1 MKKWLAIPLVL
12 IIALVMIVGSCGG
25 EEKTT
30 APPVT
35 TTTTAPTTAAPTTAA
50 PTTAAPTVAAPTGTI
65 SVAETDYGWESTDPV
80 YYESFIGWAI
90 YDSLLAF
97 DNEGVIVPWVA
108 ESFSQSDDGLT
119 WTFNIRKDI
128 KWHDGTPLTAADVK
142 FSVDRF
148 GDMSLSTNPWSWY
161 ISEAYNKKDSIVVS
175 DYVYQ
180 FVSDHP
186 EPAQSIV
193 FAWTRILPKAYYEK
207 LGMDEY
213 RKAPMG
219 SGPWKFVELI
229 PETSYKLEANTDYW
243 GVVPTYQY
251 FQSYQVPEE
260 ATRIAMFKR
269 GEVDMVIG
277 LNYDRLK
284 ELIDDGYK
292 TVELGFPGLSNFTFQ
307 GTWLKSAGPTGDIRV
322 RQAMSYSLNRQEICD
337 TWYQGFAVPGGQFYM
352 HPGGYGWTDALKAD
366 PYDPD
371 KAIALLAAAG
381 YPDAFAD
388 PTIHFYTTAPGQ
400 DWVLMLIG
408 YWQEVGLDV
417 QVEVVDATV
426 NGAYFFSFTR
436 LQEGA
441 PNAGWLFG
449 WNFGSYFNSTY
460 HCSNMYGSWGVH
472 NSGNDPTADYL
483 YKKATSELDP
493 VKALTAYQEFQVY
506 AKSMYVNVG
515 IAQVLPLVIVGPNLG
530 EFNGRNWVSLYDCAN
545 GIQHP
550 K

>member
-1 MKKWLAIPLVL
+1 MKKWLLIPL
-12 IIALVMIVGSCGG
+12 ALLMVASVIFTGCGEKLKEGS
-25 EEKTT
+25 
-30 APPVT
+30 
-35 TTTTAPTTAAPTTAA
+35 
-50 PTTAAPTVAAPTGTI
+50 TI
-65 SVAETDYGWESTDPV
+65 RVAETDYGWESTDPV

-97 DNEGVIVPWVA
+97 DEAGNIIPWVA
-108 ESFSQSDDGLT
+108 ESYELSADGLT
-119 WTFNIRKDI
+119 WTFKIRKDI
-128 KWHDGTPLTAADVK
+128 KWHDGSALTANDVK

-148 GDMSLSTNPWSWY
+148 GDMTLSTNPWSWY
-161 ISEAYNKKDSIVVS
+161 ISETYNKAGSVVV
-175 DYVYQ
+175 DEYTYQ
-180 FVSDHP
+180 FISAKP

-193 FAWTRILPKAYYEK
+193 FAWTRILPKTYYEK

-229 PETSYKLEANTDYW
+229 PETSYKLEANTEYW
-243 GVVPTYQY
+243 GEVPHYQY

-269 GEVDMVIG
+269 GEVDMVLG

-284 ELIDDGYK
+284 ELITAGYK
-292 TVELGFPGLSNFTFQ
+292 TVNLGFPGQSNISFQ

-337 TWYQGFAVPGGQFYM
+337 TWYQGFAEPGGAFFIQ
-352 HPGGYGWTDALKAD
+352 PGGYGWTDALKAD
-366 PYDPD
+366 PYDLN
-371 KAIALLAAAG
+371 KAKALLAEAG
-381 YPDAFAD
+381 YPDKFAD

-400 DWVLMLIG
+400 DWVLMLIS
-408 YWQEVGLDV
+408 YWQAAGLDV

-436 LQEGA
+436 LEEGA

-460 HCSNMYGSWGVH
+460 HASNMYGSWGVH
-472 NSGNDPTADYL
+472 NTGNDPKADELYL
-483 YKKATSELDP
+483 KATAERDP
-493 VKALTAYQEFQVY
+493 AKALAAYQEFQVY

-515 IAQVLPLVIVGPNLG
+515 IAQVLPLVIVGPGLG
-530 EFNGRNWVSLYDCAN
+530 EFTGRNWVSLYDCAN
-545 GIQHP
+545 GILQP